1 MEEKKIADNQQK
13 SPQSDQWGFIKW
25 VVKSLLAV
33 IVVLIALLFISNM
46 AWLYVFQSY
55 DYSSYKMSTSEGNN
69 NYLRGEGEIVN
80 GNDANSGKG

>member
-33 IVVLIALLFISNM
+33 IVVLIALLFVSNM
-46 AWLYVFQSY
+46 AWLYVFQS
-55 DYSSYKMSTSEGNN
+55 
-69 NYLRGEGEIVN
+69 
-80 GNDANSGKG
+80 